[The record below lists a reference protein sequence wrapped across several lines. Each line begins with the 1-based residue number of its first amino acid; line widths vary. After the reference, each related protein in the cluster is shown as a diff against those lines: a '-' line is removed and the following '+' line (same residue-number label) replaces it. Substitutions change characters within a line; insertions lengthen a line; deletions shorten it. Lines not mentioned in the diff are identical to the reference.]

1 MYQQL
6 EKLNDHQ
13 EAKEI
18 FKLLNSEEEQVVCLF
33 VGGCVRD
40 ILYGK
45 EVSDIDFATSLNPE
59 TVKNKLKSANISYND
74 SFEHYGSIKVFINEK
89 TFEINSLRK
98 DFENDGRHSN
108 IIFTQDWKQDA
119 LRRDFTINAIYSDLD
134 GRVYDP
140 FKGVEDLNNG
150 ILRFIGDPEKRIK
163 EDYLRALR
171 YFRFFIQFSKVDY
184 DDYIINC
191 IKNNQ
196 DHIEKL
202 SNTRLIEELK
212 KILLSGESHK
222 LFENYFV
229 KDLYL
234 SVYKGI
240 KYLTRL
246 EFKRKKKVLNKDI
259 DWIIILSLLLIDQT
273 KNYERFVKDFNLSNE
288 IKNRFSKLQSQF
300 TFKTPDTIEK
310 IDNLKNGVLKFG
322 VSAVIDFIHFQYL
335 INDKYDYDLYQKN
348 LKIIKEINPPSFE
361 FNTEILIKKGF
372 KEDKN
377 LGNALKFLEQ
387 RWLANNYEI
396 REKDINDAI
405 ELFK

>member
-6 EKLNDHQ
+6 QKLNDHQ

-98 DFENDGRHSN
+98 DIDNDGRHSN

-150 ILRFIGDPEKRIK
+150 TLRFIGDPEKRIK

-229 KDLYL
+229 KNLYL

-300 TFKTPDTIEK
+300 TFKTPDKIEK
-310 IDNLKNGVLKFG
+310 IDNLKKGVLKFG

-348 LKIIKEINPPSFE
+348 LKIIKETNPPSFE

>member
-6 EKLNDHQ
+6 QKLNDHQ

-98 DFENDGRHSN
+98 DFDNDGRHSN

-150 ILRFIGDPEKRIK
+150 TLRFIGDPEKRIK

-229 KDLYL
+229 KNLYL

-300 TFKTPDTIEK
+300 TFKTPDKIEK
-310 IDNLKNGVLKFG
+310 IDNLKKGVLKFG

>member
-1 MYQQL
+1 MYQKLQ
-6 EKLNDHQ
+6 KLNDHQ

-98 DFENDGRHSN
+98 DFDNDGRHSN

-212 KILLSGESHK
+212 KILLSGESYK

-229 KDLYL
+229 KNLYL
-234 SVYKGI
+234 SLYKGI

-310 IDNLKNGVLKFG
+310 IDNLKKGVLKFG
-322 VSAVIDFIHFQYL
+322 VSAVIDYIHFQYL

-348 LKIIKEINPPSFE
+348 LKIIKETNPPSFE

>member
-6 EKLNDHQ
+6 QKLNDHQ

-98 DFENDGRHSN
+98 DFDNDGRHSN

-229 KDLYL
+229 KNLYL

-300 TFKTPDTIEK
+300 TFKTADTIEK
-310 IDNLKNGVLKFG
+310 IDNLKKGVLKFG

-361 FNTEILIKKGF
+361 FNTEILIKKGL
-372 KEDKN
+372 KEDKR

-396 REKDINDAI
+396 REKDINDVI

>member
-1 MYQQL
+1 MYQKLQ
-6 EKLNDHQ
+6 KLNDHQ

-98 DFENDGRHSN
+98 DFDNDGRHSN

-246 EFKRKKKVLNKDI
+246 EFKRKKKVLNQDI

-273 KNYERFVKDFNLSNE
+273 KNYERFVKDFNLSNV

-310 IDNLKNGVLKFG
+310 IDNLKKGVLKFG

-348 LKIIKEINPPSFE
+348 LKIIKETNPPSFE

>member
-6 EKLNDHQ
+6 QKLNDHQ

-18 FKLLNSEEEQVVCLF
+18 FYLLNSEEEQIVCLF

-98 DFENDGRHSN
+98 DFDNDGRHSN

-300 TFKTPDTIEK
+300 TFKTADTIEK
-310 IDNLKNGVLKFG
+310 IDNLKKGVLKFG

-361 FNTEILIKKGF
+361 FNTEILIKKGL
-372 KEDKN
+372 KEDKR

>member
-6 EKLNDHQ
+6 QKLNDHQ

-98 DFENDGRHSN
+98 DFDNDGRHSN

-300 TFKTPDTIEK
+300 TFKTPDKIEK
-310 IDNLKNGVLKFG
+310 IDNLKKGVLKFG
-322 VSAVIDFIHFQYL
+322 VSTVIDFIHFQYL

-348 LKIIKEINPPSFE
+348 LKIIKETNPPSFE

>member
-6 EKLNDHQ
+6 QKLNDHQ

-98 DFENDGRHSN
+98 DFDNDGRHSN

-212 KILLSGESHK
+212 KILLSGESYK

-229 KDLYL
+229 KNLYL

-310 IDNLKNGVLKFG
+310 IDNLKKGVLKFG
-322 VSAVIDFIHFQYL
+322 VSAVIDYIHFQYL

-348 LKIIKEINPPSFE
+348 LKIIKETNPPSFE

>member
-1 MYQQL
+1 MYQKLQ
-6 EKLNDHQ
+6 KLNDHQ

-98 DFENDGRHSN
+98 DFDNDGRHSN

-246 EFKRKKKVLNKDI
+246 EFKRKNKVLNKDI

-310 IDNLKNGVLKFG
+310 IDNLKKEVLKFG

>member
-6 EKLNDHQ
+6 QKLNDHQ

-98 DFENDGRHSN
+98 DFDNDGRHSN

-150 ILRFIGDPEKRIK
+150 TLRFIGDPEKRIK

-229 KDLYL
+229 KNLYL

-300 TFKTPDTIEK
+300 TFKTADTIEK
-310 IDNLKNGVLKFG
+310 IDNLKKGVLKFG

>member
-184 DDYIINC
+184 DDYILNC

-229 KDLYL
+229 KNLYL

-273 KNYERFVKDFNLSNE
+273 KNYERFVKDFNLSNV

-310 IDNLKNGVLKFG
+310 IDNLKKGVLKFG

>member
-6 EKLNDHQ
+6 QKLNDHQ

-98 DFENDGRHSN
+98 DFDNDGRHSN

-246 EFKRKKKVLNKDI
+246 EFKRKNKVLNKDI

-310 IDNLKNGVLKFG
+310 IDNLKKGVLKFG

-405 ELFK
+405 QLFK

>member
-6 EKLNDHQ
+6 QKLNDHQ

-59 TVKNKLKSANISYND
+59 TVKNKLKSKNISYND

-310 IDNLKNGVLKFG
+310 IDNLKKGVLKFG

-348 LKIIKEINPPSFE
+348 LKIIKETNPPSFE

>member
-1 MYQQL
+1 MYQKLQ
-6 EKLNDHQ
+6 KLNDHQ

-59 TVKNKLKSANISYND
+59 TVKNKLKSANISYNA

-98 DFENDGRHSN
+98 DFDNDGRHSN

-310 IDNLKNGVLKFG
+310 IDNLKKEVLKFG

-405 ELFK
+405 QLFK